1 MFSFFQ
7 IVNLEYPYVTSCIK
21 NRKLEKLHN
30 TDNSYSK
37 PGCLMQCLGQFV
49 IARCGCRPVE
59 YRGDIL
65 VYVSGYNLLVTY
77 KFLLL
82 FTHFIVKACVSLFAI
97 IILLQIYRSLFVLP
111 MIQCFVCSRRTV
123 SCNSNVVS
131 SSTMISLSVSNVSI
145 TASWSSIGILDGYCV
160 SLSYLN
166 STDDYRY

>member
-59 YRGDIL
+59 YRDL
-65 VYVSGYNLLVTY
+65 QVPLCAASDTVLCLFPTY
-77 KFLLL
+77 SK
-82 FTHFIVKACVSLFAI
+82 
-97 IILLQIYRSLFVLP
+97 LQLQR
-111 MIQCFVCSRRTV
+111 CFKQYHDQF
-123 SCNSNVVS
+123 
-131 SSTMISLSVSNVSI
+131 VSI
-145 TASWSSIGILDGYCV
+145 KCFNNRQLIVDRYIRWLLRQFIL
-160 SLSYLN
+160 SKFN
-166 STDDYRY
+166 

>member
-82 FTHFIVKACVSLFAI
+82 FTHFIVKACVSLFII
-97 IILLQIYRSLFVLP
+97 IILLQIYWSLFVLP

-123 SCNSNVVS
+123 SCNS
-131 SSTMISLSVSNVSI
+131 IIFIDHFVSI
-145 TASWSSIGILDGYCV
+145 KCFNNRQLIVDRYIRWLLLQFIL
-160 SLSYLN
+160 SKFN
-166 STDDYRY
+166 